1 MTSTAP
7 LSKPISGLVITFN
20 EEKNIE
26 NCIKSLQCVCDDIVI
41 VDSLS
46 SDNTVA
52 LAKQLGATV
61 VEQKFLGDGPQ
72 RSAGLPYC
80 KHDWILNLDADER
93 LEDDCIKV
101 IKTLDFNK
109 STTDVY
115 ELRRH
120 NYIGDKL
127 TLYAGQYPDY
137 VARLFNKKTANFSNK
152 QTHTKVQGLCHKRLN
167 AHITHYS
174 YSDYADL
181 FARQCKYATQTGREL
196 GESSHPISPVSPV
209 IHGTWSFFRHYF
221 LKKGFLAGHLGLNIS
236 MAKSMGSFLKYVVA
250 IDSRNKKNR

>member
-1 MTSTAP
+1 MNGEENMEINEIVEKLKYYTPELPKEVMIEA
-7 LSKPISGLVITFN
+7 SKQKETITPKLL
-20 EEKNIE
+20 EMLEYTKKNLE
-26 NCIKSLQCVCDDIVI
+26 NIYNGEDDFFGYNYAYF
-41 VDSLS
+41 L
-46 SDNTVA
+46 
-52 LAKQLGATV
+52 LAEFK
-61 VEQKFLGDGPQ
+61 EQKTF
-72 RSAGLPYC
+72 PYLI
-80 KHDWILNLDADER
+80 DLLNKDEEIVEYIIC
-93 LEDDCIKV
+93 ED
-101 IKTLDFNK
+101 
-109 STTDVY
+109 
-115 ELRRH
+115 
-120 NYIGDKL
+120 
-127 TLYAGQYPDY
+127 YPDY

-236 MAKSMGSFLKYVVA
+236 MAKSMNAS
-250 IDSRNKKNR
+250 SSPSWSP